1 MAKYFFIKMILG
13 RWQHRRTL
21 GSPRPANHIDS
32 THTCLNNPENCQK
45 TRMDSPEPSIEERPT
60 EEGRK
65 GGEAVRTTR
74 TGGREPGRRGRL
86 RAKQR
91 TRVCLAKAKGPD
103 RVCSDS
109 KRDLTS
115 GRL

>member
-1 MAKYFFIKMILG
+1 
-13 RWQHRRTL
+13 
-21 GSPRPANHIDS
+21 
-32 THTCLNNPENCQK
+32 
-45 TRMDSPEPSIEERPT
+45 MDSLEPRVDKRST

-65 GGEAVRTTR
+65 GGEVVRPTR
-74 TGGREPGRRGRL
+74 TGGREPERRGSPP
-86 RAKQR
+86 AKQR
-91 TRVCLAKAKGPD
+91 PLVWLAKVEGPD